1 MSDTLVR
8 LTAALSDRYR
18 LDRELGAGGMAT
30 VYLAHDL
37 KHDRDVAIKVLH
49 PDLGAALGS
58 ERFLSEIRTTA
69 RLQHPHILPLLDS
82 GAADGLLYYV
92 MPLVT
97 GETLRA
103 RLERERQLPIPE
115 AVRIA
120 REVASALDYAHRQ
133 GVIHRDIKPENILL
147 HDGSAIVADFGIALA
162 VQSAGGARMTQTGLS
177 LGTPQYM
184 SPEQAMGERTIDARS
199 DVYALGAMT
208 YEMLAGD
215 APFTGGSVQAIVA
228 KVLTEKPT
236 PLRTLRDTVPAHV
249 EQAVFTALAKL
260 PADRYASAAEF
271 AAALAHTGAVTA
283 AVASSITPPAR
294 PLVRDPRSWVTAVA
308 VVTSLAL
315 VATYIARPA
324 PVAGTEVRQQA
335 TYSGRAANPAISPDG
350 RFLAYLERRCPL
362 VRAGSGCAHLMVV
375 EVGGTRPVEV
385 VSGVDRLSGPRW
397 THDGLSLVFGGALAA
412 GQSGLFVVPRLGG
425 IPRRVADE
433 PVAYDTHATA
443 DSVARV
449 IRRGDSLVVDV
460 LDLVSGRSNA
470 AQIAVS
476 HTLQGLAWSPGGQ
489 TFAVTTADSLF
500 LTDRDGQTRSAALPN
515 MRTPVR
521 WSVSGNSILGFQWT
535 EGVYDNLVALDI
547 EGDGHIAA
555 PRQLVSQVPTLLQ
568 GEFDVAR
575 STGRIVV
582 GSGTESSDIWSFDL
596 TTAGSRATRLTH
608 GTNWHGDPVPT
619 ADGSAVYYLRADQL
633 GNSLYRIIDGRET
646 ALTAERQ
653 LVNNSLRF
661 SLDNRTITFESQ
673 VDSSSVLML
682 YDIASGTTRRI
693 PRGKAD
699 LGWLLPGGARLVWI
713 SLGGGRVWTTDSV
726 GRDRRNMAA
735 FAGQTSASGDWGLSP
750 SGGAIVVAGV
760 TLDATVITI
769 VPLDGRP
776 ATRLARYPLQ
786 DGEVGVTTWAS
797 DGTIYL
803 ARTTDDEGTSTTIV
817 ALDAAS
823 GATRPGFMLPMA
835 CNPTTTS
842 YAPAARRAACL
853 VPDRRRDL
861 TLIDGIRP

>member
-1 MSDTLVR
+1 M
-8 LTAALSDRYR
+8 
-18 LDRELGAGGMAT
+18 
-30 VYLAHDL
+30 
-37 KHDRDVAIKVLH
+37 
-49 PDLGAALGS
+49 
-58 ERFLSEIRTTA
+58 
-69 RLQHPHILPLLDS
+69 
-82 GAADGLLYYV
+82 
-92 MPLVT
+92 
-97 GETLRA
+97 
-103 RLERERQLPIPE
+103 
-115 AVRIA
+115 
-120 REVASALDYAHRQ
+120 
-133 GVIHRDIKPENILL
+133 
-147 HDGSAIVADFGIALA
+147 
-162 VQSAGGARMTQTGLS
+162 
-177 LGTPQYM
+177 
-184 SPEQAMGERTIDARS
+184 
-199 DVYALGAMT
+199 
-208 YEMLAGD
+208 
-215 APFTGGSVQAIVA
+215 
-228 KVLTEKPT
+228 
-236 PLRTLRDTVPAHV
+236 
-249 EQAVFTALAKL
+249 
-260 PADRYASAAEF
+260 
-271 AAALAHTGAVTA
+271 
-283 AVASSITPPAR
+283 
-294 PLVRDPRSWVTAVA
+294 TAVA
-308 VVTSLAL
+308 VVASLAL
-315 VATYIARPA
+315 AAIYIARPA
-324 PVAGTEVRQQA
+324 SVAGTEVRRQA
-335 TYSGRAANPAISPDG
+335 TYSGRAESPAISADG
-350 RFLAYLERRCPL
+350 RFLAYLERRCSL
-362 VRAGSGCAHLMVV
+362 VRVESGCAHLMVV

-385 VSGVDRLSGPRW
+385 VGGVDRLSGPRW

-425 IPRRVADE
+425 IPRRMADE
-433 PVAYDTHATA
+433 PVAYDTHTTA

-470 AQIAVS
+470 AQIPVS
-476 HTLQGLAWSPGGQ
+476 HTLQGLAWSPDGQ

-500 LTDRDGQTRSAALPN
+500 LTDRDGQTRSAALLN
-515 MRTPVR
+515 MRAPVR
-521 WSVSGNSILGFQWT
+521 WSVSGRTLLGFQWT

-568 GEFDVAR
+568 GALDVAR

-726 GRDRRNMAA
+726 GGDRRNMAA

-769 VPLDGRP
+769 VPLDGRS
-776 ATRLARYPLQ
+776 ATRLASYPLQ
-786 DGEVGVTTWAS
+786 DGEVGVATWSS

-803 ARTTDDEGTSTTIV
+803 ARTTDGEGTSTTIV

-823 GATRPGFMLPMA
+823 GAPRPGFVLPMA